1 MSDPAE
7 PDLETLREILRRG
20 QKLSG
25 QGSYKRRAPH
35 PDAHPHLVQALK
47 QLVALCRSQPDN
59 ADAWLL
65 RSEAHEAL
73 LQYPEATQ
81 ALERAVAIAGPTKR
95 TRKKL
100 AHLRELVAEWAMLM
114 LTPSQLHDLGQ
125 YLESQLAGQLGE
137 RDLHLT
143 RQWLGDRD
151 LDVAK
156 IIQALENRGAFSDF
170 EVLANI
176 VR

>member
-1 MSDPAE
+1 
-7 PDLETLREILRRG
+7 
-20 QKLSG
+20 
-25 QGSYKRRAPH
+25 
-35 PDAHPHLVQALK
+35 
-47 QLVALCRSQPDN
+47 
-59 ADAWLL
+59 
-65 RSEAHEAL
+65 
-73 LQYPEATQ
+73 
-81 ALERAVAIAGPTKR
+81 
-95 TRKKL
+95 
-100 AHLRELVAEWAMLM
+100 MLM